1 MPGKHFYGNYELCV
15 DKHGRNRLFFRTN
28 KSHHMFFWTVHRAER
43 RNKNHES
50 INLFPFLLTVNRW
63 KVGILWFIF
72 AERWPMIT
80 ISVPL
85 SLKHLKTS
93 MHYINWSKLDNF
105 LWWFVQVGSPLQWQ
119 YTSIHIVKFGHKCIQ
134 SAWSCGSH
142 SWLTRRWPGFDSLST
157 LFFLIFILWPFP
169 NMLLFQI
176 TLISIIIALILSNVE
191 YN

>member
-1 MPGKHFYGNYELCV
+1 MVVIGYFSEQTNRITCV
-15 DKHGRNRLFFRTN
+15 FERF
-28 KSHHMFFWTVHRAER
+28 TVLKEET
-43 RNKNHES
+43 KTMSLS
-50 INLFPFLLTVNRW
+50 IYFLFLLTVNRW

-72 AERWPMIT
+72 AERWPVIT

-93 MHYINWSKLDNF
+93 MHYMNWAKLDNF

-119 YTSIHIVKFGHKCIQ
+119 YASIHIVKFGHKCIQ

-157 LFFLIFILWPFP
+157 LFFFKSSYYDPSLICCYFK
-169 NMLLFQI
+169 
-176 TLISIIIALILSNVE
+176 
-191 YN
+191 